1 MSIHKSKVFLA
12 FVCISSASNPHGIL
26 TLSIF
31 LDLDTS
37 SSGIIPLSQSL
48 NLPVFLLFVEVYFED
63 TDSKVVLRDCRTSL
77 VEDTATVGSKLDVN
91 L

>member
-1 MSIHKSKVFLA
+1 MSIHKSIVFLA
-12 FVCISSASNPHGIL
+12 FVCISSASNPHRIL